1 VVDLAIQEGGAELA
15 ERLEGRVGEL
25 LGNMPQPL
33 PQAASA
39 GSLASLA
46 SLASLGVFLLGRVSL
61 IRG

>member
-1 VVDLAIQEGGAELA
+1 MVDLAIQEGGAELTA
-15 ERLEGRVGEL
+15 RLDGGVGEPL
-25 LGNMPQPL
+25 WSTPQPL

-39 GSLASLA
+39 GSLA

>member
-1 VVDLAIQEGGAELA
+1 MVDLAIQEGGAELA
-15 ERLEGRVGEL
+15 SRLEGGVGEPLGSL
-25 LGNMPQPL
+25 LQPL

-39 GSLASLA
+39 GSLA

>member
-1 VVDLAIQEGGAELA
+1 MVDLAIQEGGAELA
-15 ERLEGRVGEL
+15 ARLDGGVDEPL
-25 LGNMPQPL
+25 WSAPQPL

-39 GSLASLA
+39 GSLA

>member
-25 LGNMPQPL
+25 LGSMPQPL

-39 GSLASLA
+39 GRLA

>member
-15 ERLEGRVGEL
+15 ARLEGGVGES
-25 LGNMPQPL
+25 LGSTPLPL

-39 GSLASLA
+39 GSLA

>member
-15 ERLEGRVGEL
+15 ARLEGDVGEPL
-25 LGNMPQPL
+25 WGTPQPL

-39 GSLASLA
+39 GSLAN
-46 SLASLGVFLLGRVSL
+46 LASLGVFLLGKVSL

>member
-1 VVDLAIQEGGAELA
+1 MVDLAIQEGGAELA
-15 ERLEGRVGEL
+15 ARLEGGVGEP
-25 LGNMPQPL
+25 LGSMPQPL

-39 GSLASLA
+39 G

>member
-1 VVDLAIQEGGAELA
+1 MVDLAIQEGGAELA
-15 ERLEGRVGEL
+15 ARLEGGVGEP
-25 LGNMPQPL
+25 LGSLPQPL

-46 SLASLGVFLLGRVSL
+46 SLGVFLLGRVIL